1 MKERYRVFC
10 RISYDRIV
18 TEYFVEYTMKG
29 LLQSGCRIIINGVI
43 AEGFHFIFPY
53 HFQIRTSN
61 WT

>member
-29 LLQSGCRIIINGVI
+29 LLQSVCRIIINGVI
-43 AEGFHFIFPY
+43 AEGCHFIFF
-53 HFQIRTSN
+53 HIIFR
-61 WT
+61 

>member
-29 LLQSGCRIIINGVI
+29 LLQSVCRIIINGVI
-43 AEGFHFIFPY
+43 AEGCHFIF
-53 HFQIRTSN
+53 FISFSDRDK
-61 WT
+61 